1 MSAAAAMPCPSCQA
15 ENLTSART
23 CFACGAPLEPGLAGL
38 LTGAIFASR
47 FEILG
52 SLGRGGMG
60 MVYRAWD
67 RELGE
72 TVAIKVLRPD
82 LARESRRVERRFRAE
97 IRLARR
103 VRHRNVCSVYG
114 DGEDRGLRYI
124 CMELIEGENLAR
136 VARSAGG
143 LADADAW
150 EVVLQ
155 VADGLQAI
163 HQAGVVHRDLKTA
176 NLMRDREGLVRVMDF
191 GIAKHHLGGA
201 GGHTITA
208 SGALMGTPEYM
219 SPEQLRGEPTDFRSD
234 LYSFGIVIYELFTGS
249 LPFRGDTPV
258 ATILRQLQDAPKL
271 DVPRLP
277 PSLRPVLRRVLAKAP
292 TGRFAT
298 ADELAEALR
307 AARVAPRGQGTS
319 PQDTSHRDAASV
331 PQETRPLPPHSPPE
345 RAPVLRI
352 AAGLAGVTAL
362 AAHLLNAGG
371 VAGAAP
377 MVLPSPAPIG
387 SESSLPTLQAARPP
401 SSLVPASRAL
411 VHAQPVAIPDLVAS
425 PSPPP
430 DPAVAEPVLVYPPS
444 NHVVAVEPHRVY
456 EEDEV
461 DVPPR
466 RVQGKSAPY
475 PKWGPELSRG
485 QRVSILA
492 SFVVNEDGDVTDIRV
507 EKGGGALEAVLV
519 EISRWKYE
527 PGLKGGVPVK
537 VRVLAKHTFIGG

>member
-1 MSAAAAMPCPSCQA
+1 MHCPSCQA
-15 ENLTSART
+15 ENPVSAPT

-38 LTGAIFASR
+38 RTGAIFASR

-103 VRHRNVCSVYG
+103 VRHRNVCSMYG

-136 VARSAGG
+136 VTRSSGG
-143 LADADAW
+143 LAAEEAW
-150 EVVLQ
+150 DVVLQ

-176 NLMRDREGLVRVMDF
+176 NLMRDSDGVVRVMDF
-191 GIAKHHLGGA
+191 GIAKHLVVGSD
-201 GGHTITA
+201 GHTVTA

-271 DVPRLP
+271 DLPRLP
-277 PSLRPVLRRVLAKAP
+277 PALRPVLRRALAKAP

-298 ADELAEALR
+298 ADAMAGALR
-307 AARVAPRGQGTS
+307 AARVTPPGQVALLPDGS
-319 PQDTSHRDAASV
+319 LAEIPE
-331 PQETRPLPPHSPPE
+331 ETRPVPPLATAE

-352 AAGLAGVTAL
+352 AAALAGVSAL
-362 AAHLLNAGG
+362 AVHLLSAGG

-377 MVLPSPAPIG
+377 VLLPSPAPIAAD
-387 SESSLPTLQAARPP
+387 SLRPTIPESRPPSPLPAARP
-401 SSLVPASRAL
+401 LVRFP
-411 VHAQPVAIPDLVAS
+411 PVAIPDLTPS

-430 DPAVAEPVLVYPPS
+430 EPAEADPVVVLPPS
-444 NHVVAVEPHRVY
+444 NPGVALEPHRIY

-466 RVQGKSAPY
+466 RVQGTSAPY
-475 PKWGPELSRG
+475 PEWGPELSRG
-485 QRVSILA
+485 QRVSITA
-492 SFVVNEDGDVTDIRV
+492 SFVVNEVGDVTDIRV
-507 EKGGGALEAVLV
+507 EKGRGALEAVLV

-527 PGLKGGVPVK
+527 PGLKDGIPVK
-537 VRVLAKHTFIGG
+537 VRLLVKHTFIGG